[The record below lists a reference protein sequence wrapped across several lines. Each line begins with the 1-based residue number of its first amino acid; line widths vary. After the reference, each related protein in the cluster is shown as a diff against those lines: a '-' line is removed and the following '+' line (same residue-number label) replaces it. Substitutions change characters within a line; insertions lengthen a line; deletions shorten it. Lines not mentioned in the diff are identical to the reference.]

1 MEGLEWFIYNRTP
14 VYYALQEIL
23 EMGMRSNSDGA
34 TELKST
40 ASRSVDME
48 SQQFDE
54 ASSSMFRR
62 LMPVQIECTRG
73 SIIFGNPELP
83 TMTVLHFRQASSIY
97 NTDQSRSKL
106 DHYKSSIDVILREP
120 KMSLKHNA
128 DFTESRDEEA
138 SSHRRQSS
146 SASLW
151 KHLSSAATG
160 LFGKGT
166 RRYGYMQHLHV
177 FSSNADRTD
186 NAEEARAHKEY
197 AMVSQALE
205 CTEIALTYFYDLPGP
220 VPYPEASEIRIADDP
235 NYYGNGGVPP
245 EWGMHVYIR
254 NAIIHYGPWADRQR
268 ALIQNFLFPP
278 SNRNSEASPTLQP
291 GQLRAATGLEM
302 YIEFVSDVTVRVPL
316 REKSKDWKFASGAE
330 DMDVNANGFITR
342 PYGWVDLKA
351 AVGSSI
357 KIVVPTMLSSTG
369 YTTTLDVNLVDVN
382 VQTSVNYASL
392 LTCKKLKIHVDMD
405 SPLIWNSHRTWNFNL
420 SLSQPVIYLLRDHIF
435 LLQDLVKDWTAEST
449 TDLAHCIP
457 ITYNIQLK
465 LNNVMLYL
473 CVNQDNII
481 NNPNV
486 IDDNAFITLAA
497 PLLEADVALPF
508 TKFEPEQTV
517 IGFLIKADQ
526 PKLAFSL
533 PSSHTLGA
541 FLREEDAQFGS
552 TVFATIGG
560 SYNYYSTVD
569 TSQHLESLNLQVKL
583 KGVSCKLLGSI
594 ARYFLILRDNYFG
607 NWVHFVTLEEYRHR
621 RQNPSE
627 YLEMKRREEE
637 AKPVQDPFEVYV
649 QLLVEE
655 ATALLPENLYDCST
669 SSQLEFQELQLEL
682 RNLDM
687 YMDMHV
693 NFSPLTWT
701 RETEP
706 NPQRAPFK
714 TKNARDSRNYL
725 YVNELNIYAHRLFGP
740 LPKTSTYL
748 CNWEFDVGSI
758 SGEIKPSF
766 LLGTTAFGKAFLY
779 NMVDEDNAL
788 TKDPSIL
795 DPDVTFVTASIQS
808 IDINLMGRHSATQI
822 SLSEGLHLE
831 FDDLINRNYTQK
843 INLNFP
849 SIVITNLANQEINT
863 ESSFEG
869 DYPWVEVANANTGLE
884 VVIYRQTSNWM
895 EKREKQQS
903 YIRTQDMQTRRCPH
917 LYDSEAY
924 ASEAR
929 SLISMR
935 SYNDHHHVGM
945 LYAPPFLS
953 KYADVSDSISAR
965 RDHGYMPPQQRQD
978 EPANAYSGSSAPAS
992 LRSMS
997 ESWRTQGW
1005 DSQSGQGDNVETES
1019 INNSITESSV
1029 DFDTLSFHT
1038 ALSERVEDT
1047 PTMDRNNSIFS
1058 QNSQSSAYGPEDE
1071 EVFSMRSDSEDSS
1084 DEAVDEFIADRAPS
1098 EAVSTLEA
1106 TAVMPP
1112 SIPYSSYLRRY
1123 GVHREQP
1130 YGDKFFHTYL
1140 PPPKTRLIPAP
1151 DTDEKIHDAHAHK
1164 HDAVNLTQSHSRLH
1178 GDSEEGDEMSEA
1190 DDTDQSNAEPLIGNE
1205 TTMTIVLEA
1214 TKPVNVLLTPI
1225 FVKVV
1230 QEVTEAID
1238 QDNWDLETM
1247 LDSTQMEYIGQLTR
1261 FLTDQYVCTQFAVHL
1276 PRTHLHCIQDVML
1289 PDDLMKSKDLKTGMR
1304 TRYDLTDTLLCS
1316 ADVVLDGFDLSGL
1329 VKFQDTA
1336 FDEMKRTV
1344 AESRL
1349 ELRESRVN
1357 INLGALGCKVR
1368 YISTSSSMSFGIPL
1382 SRQHPR
1388 NRKLMGEDCSSELV
1402 VIDLTLDRLHFQWI
1416 GAMTPNYLKLEMGML
1431 SSIIITESVEIL
1443 VGAVYSWLTFVDDL
1457 ENILETFKKQRTKQ
1471 MQTFIHE
1478 IAKFSVDSRVG
1489 RDPIFLTKPTINVL
1503 RLGAK
1508 AFRNDVGW
1516 KLLARM
1522 RHCLRSMPSTVRGEL
1537 QYQLTSGDYTKKYD
1551 NDRMFQETI
1560 ACFSKW
1566 RSWEIGDISTCR
1578 LFTQPFHQKQ
1588 VDHSHKGP
1596 VKILDV
1602 VDFLKQSVNLADV
1615 KLGVF
1620 DFLIYE
1626 EEPEQEDNRI
1636 TIEDVSVNI
1645 DTEYKLQDARGA
1657 ENTQTENDRISSSD
1671 ALGFLD
1677 VIGKVHVH
1685 SISIASNPTLLA
1697 FARHMLTVQRVFTTK
1712 LKTLS
1717 YAVKANNVA
1726 APSRDDAKQEQ
1737 LFDIM
1742 DIDQRIDILAQCLVN
1757 VDIISV
1763 NANSQRLTLCF
1774 DIEDSYG
1781 SLLFSNPKLTP
1792 VASLL
1797 GSDRATTSDAPSGLR
1812 SSNKASRK
1820 NSAQRLILSASGG
1833 IQSVSLRFMELVH
1846 VGSVISRHDLLRVDL
1861 DGVSVNAA
1869 ISNATKTSKRT
1880 SKNDANRQVLN
1891 VFSSIHSLRVNMPQ
1905 SLLKVYGFVEDWRAE
1920 QGKRYNFLF
1929 QNLLDEWEEQRLAS
1943 SNATTAVQTSFAPRF
1958 DLKLQ
1963 FLLRNFGLQSDL
1975 LPSLSLQ
1982 YSAHDM
1988 FILVH
1993 QPLSRDATLK
2003 YTFQLAKQDLH
2014 FNTRSKAQTSTEDP
2028 STGSFAIPAIRC
2040 TGSMQVENRPR
2051 TAHGGRG
2058 SISDMTHLAQ
2068 VSKLH
2073 SNISMDIVSLS
2084 LNVNMIDQ
2092 LLTAQSL
2099 VGSEISDLV
2108 DVFSYSKHQ
2117 TKASAPEENQA
2128 VDTLKTNLKPQMLFS
2143 VDFSL
2148 RGLQVAAASP
2158 AALGVFESS
2167 ILRAYVSN
2175 DTRSR
2180 AINAPLIWK
2189 VIAHN
2194 FVLSLEHNIVNN
2206 KTVTNE
2212 RRYKRN
2218 RLAYIS
2224 IDFAV
2229 QNYPTSTSSASL
2241 DVQAENEDSLKSFFV
2256 DVFKS
2261 QVVMQP
2267 IALGKL
2273 ADLYLYYERE
2283 LARKEE
2289 LKKSEI
2295 DRLAANTRRIMTS
2308 LKVELPQPQE
2318 TTISMWEG
2326 KFISININ
2334 NFGVAVPLD
2343 STDSAAGGA
2352 PSKDVGAL
2360 LFSISSMH
2368 FMTKKIENSKAN
2380 LSNIAIQFVPR
2391 FDQNNDAHFS
2401 SINHTRMNRMLL
2413 PSISCSV
2420 YSNGYS
2426 SKQKIWID
2434 ANVSGFEVDIDGTLV
2449 DYLNKLNGI
2458 YLASVDRVNAFAAE
2472 AHFGTTRTDDS
2483 AANTHEHRATGESAL
2498 LDIEGTF
2505 VYSRGVVRLYPKRQT
2520 EHARKKT
2527 AGKNVWRV
2535 DNEITRSADAM
2546 NMATII
2552 IPGLSVWLTYH
2563 MPFGSL
2569 VATSQR
2575 SVHVEVLIHESENV
2589 LHPSLVQ
2596 FLHEI
2601 IVGLK
2606 FGMQQSSEQKATQA
2620 TAAPNLGM
2628 NASVYLRLSKTK
2640 LDLTC
2645 QPYHKV
2651 VCSLNWEEGNFLM
2664 NSFSDDKAS
2673 RTLSCVGSV
2682 LGASLNLR
2690 HHFSPEDCLSASVR
2704 DIMFNAM
2711 LTSRRADVNEDNIC
2725 VIVNVPCI
2733 TAGLNI
2739 RHLQDLLV
2747 LKTLWLDQ
2755 DNTTSKPTEHPR
2767 NTQPS
2772 AEATTTVAVTHATPK
2787 LAPFSHYFALRAQAI
2802 DLSVDLGQAIGK
2814 VSLESQNI
2822 LLTTKRI
2829 PSLSKVA
2836 TLTMETIQLKSEGRL
2851 VGDARLESIRLFGY
2865 IDRIPNS
2872 VKPPQGQFCLLTKQS
2887 SAAFSYE
2894 YQNILH
2900 LIIDPISLQSGVNIN
2915 SERNIGT
2922 VTKVS
2927 LNKALIQ
2934 LSVKSI
2940 PVVITMYK
2948 KLDDLLDKKWA
2959 EAGLRRTQPTKKAAG
2974 APATPVSKEVE
2985 RSTTPPPDARGEIDM
3000 NIESVEVIIFPNLFS
3015 DTDCVQINANRIHAH
3030 LSRMMEDTHTR
3041 RELQLHIADAALL
3054 KNVPGKVRER
3064 QASTNSNG
3072 PAARPQ
3078 MHSSVPIFGIPR
3090 TDLTMDST
3098 QILQVLQHVF
3108 KVDFDGQIN
3117 VSLNIGLIKYLQE
3130 LVHQFEEQYKRALR
3144 GPIAPVESTSTS
3156 TIGDKPSDDQKEEKP
3171 TNEDIIDDSLSL
3183 ESPESEPKLQ
3193 VKDALEYQALIPVN
3207 FQPQLQIMGE
3217 ATPPVEWLGLRRD
3230 RFPAIIHEELTLS
3243 LEKILL
3249 LGWKLYQEQLEDMTF
3264 K

>member
-1 MEGLEWFIYNRTP
+1 MEGVEWFIYNRTP

-23 EMGMRSNSDGA
+23 EMGLRSNTNETA
-34 TELKST
+34 ELKST
-40 ASRSVDME
+40 ASRSLDVE

-54 ASSSMFRR
+54 ASSSLFRR
-62 LMPVQIECTRG
+62 LMPVQMECTRG

-83 TMTVLHFRQASSIY
+83 TMTVLQFRQASSIY

-128 DFTESRDEEA
+128 DFTESTDNEGLG
-138 SSHRRQSS
+138 HRRQSS

-151 KHLSSAATG
+151 NHLSSAATG
-160 LFGKGT
+160 LFGKGA

-177 FSSNADRTD
+177 FSSNVDRAGD
-186 NAEEARAHKEY
+186 AEAARAHKEY
-197 AMVSQALE
+197 AMVSQVFE

-220 VPYPEASEIRIADDP
+220 VPYPEASEINIANDP

-245 EWGMHVYIR
+245 EWGVHISLR
-254 NAIIHYGPWADRQR
+254 NAVMHYGPWADRQR

-278 SNRNSEASPTLQP
+278 SNRNSEPSPILQP

-316 REKSKDWKFASGAE
+316 REKSKDWKYASGAE
-330 DMDVNANGFITR
+330 GLDVNANGYITR

-351 AVGSSI
+351 GVGSSV
-357 KIVVPTMLSSTG
+357 KIIVPTMLSSTG

-392 LTCKKLKIHVDMD
+392 LTCKKLKLHVDMD

-420 SLSQPVIYLLRDHIF
+420 TISQPVIYLLRDHIF
-435 LLQDLVKDWTAEST
+435 LLQDLVKDWTAENT
-449 TDLAHCIP
+449 TDLSHCIP

-486 IDDNAFITLAA
+486 IDDNAFITLAS

-517 IGFLIKADQ
+517 IGFSIKSDQ

-552 TVFATIGG
+552 TVYATIGG

-583 KGVSCKLLGSI
+583 RGVSCKLLGSI

-621 RQNPSE
+621 RQNPNE
-627 YLEMKRREEE
+627 YLEMKRREDA
-637 AKPVQDPFEVYV
+637 AKPVQDPFEVYI

-725 YVNELNIYAHRLFGP
+725 YITELNIYAHRLFGP

-788 TKDPSIL
+788 AKDPSIL

-808 IDINLMGRHSATQI
+808 IDINLMGRHSATQF
-822 SLSEGLHLE
+822 SLSEGLHFE

-843 INLNFP
+843 INLKFP
-849 SIVITNLANQEINT
+849 SVVITNLANQEVNT
-863 ESSFEG
+863 ESSIEG

-884 VVIYRQTSNWM
+884 VVIYRQTSNWIQ
-895 EKREKQQS
+895 KREKQQT
-903 YIRTQDMQTRRCPH
+903 YIKMQDMQTRRCPH

-929 SLISMR
+929 SLVSMR

-953 KYADVSDSISAR
+953 KYADVSDSVSAH
-965 RDHGYMPPQQRQD
+965 RDYGYMPPQQRQD
-978 EPANAYSGSSAPAS
+978 EPANAYTGSSAPAS

-1005 DSQSGQGDNVETES
+1005 DSQSGHGDNVETES

-1038 ALSERVEDT
+1038 ALSERIEDT

-1058 QNSQSSAYGPEDE
+1058 QNSQSSAYGAEDE

-1084 DEAVDEFIADRAPS
+1084 DEPVNEFSARPS

-1123 GVHREQP
+1123 GVYREQP

-1151 DTDEKIHDAHAHK
+1151 ETDEQVHDAHAHMK
-1164 HDAVNLTQSHSRLH
+1164 DPINLTQSHSRLH
-1178 GDSEEGDEMSEA
+1178 GDSDEDNELSDT
-1190 DDTDQSNAEPLIGNE
+1190 DDTDQNNTEPLIGNE

-1344 AESRL
+1344 AESQL

-1402 VIDLTLDRLHFQWI
+1402 VIDLTLDRLRFQWI
-1416 GAMTPNYLKLEMGML
+1416 GAMTPNYVKLEMGML

-1457 ENILETFKKQRTKQ
+1457 ENILETFSEQRTKQ

-1478 IAKFSVDSRVG
+1478 IAKFSVDPRVG

-1551 NDRMFQETI
+1551 NDRMFHETI

-1588 VDHSHKGP
+1588 VDHSRKGP
-1596 VKILDV
+1596 VKMMDV

-1636 TIEDVSVNI
+1636 TIEDVFINI

-1657 ENTQTENDRISSSD
+1657 ENTQADNDRISSSD

-1677 VIGKVHVH
+1677 AIGKVHVH

-1717 YAVKANNVA
+1717 HAVKANNA
-1726 APSRDDAKQEQ
+1726 ASLSRDDVKQEQ

-1742 DIDQRIDILAQCLVN
+1742 DIDQRIDILAQCLIN

-1797 GSDRATTSDAPSGLR
+1797 GSDRATTSDTPSGLR

-1869 ISNATKTSKRT
+1869 INHATKPTKKLFKGDTTR
-1880 SKNDANRQVLN
+1880 KVLN

-1929 QNLLDEWEEQRLAS
+1929 QNLLDEWEEQRLANS
-1943 SNATTAVQTSFAPRF
+1943 SATTVPTALTPGF

-1963 FLLRNFGLQSDL
+1963 FLLRHFGLQSDL

-2014 FNTRSKAQTSTEDP
+2014 FNTRAKAQSSTDDP

-2058 SISDMTHLAQ
+2058 SISDMTHLVQ
-2068 VSKLH
+2068 VSRLH
-2073 SNISMDIVSLS
+2073 SNISMDVVSLS

-2108 DVFSYSKHQ
+2108 DVFTYSKHQ
-2117 TKASAPEENQA
+2117 TNATAPEEPQV
-2128 VDTLKTNLKPQMLFS
+2128 VDTMKSNLKPQMLFS

-2175 DTRSR
+2175 DTSSKS
-2180 AINAPLIWK
+2180 INAPLIWK

-2194 FVLSLEHNIVNN
+2194 FVLSLEHNIVSN
-2206 KTVTNE
+2206 KAVANE

-2229 QNYPTSTSSASL
+2229 QNYPTATSSASL
-2241 DVQAENEDSLKSFFV
+2241 DVQAEHEDNLMSFFV

-2273 ADLYLYYERE
+2273 ADLYLYYQRE

-2289 LKKSEI
+2289 MKKSEI
-2295 DRLAANTRRIMTS
+2295 DKLAANTRRIMSS

-2318 TTISMWEG
+2318 TTISLWES
-2326 KFISININ
+2326 KFISINIS

-2368 FMTKKIENSKAN
+2368 FMTKKIENSNAN
-2380 LSNIAIQFVPR
+2380 LSNIAIQFVSR

-2401 SINHTRMNRMLL
+2401 SINHSRMNRMLL

-2420 YSNGYS
+2420 YSNGHS

-2434 ANVSGFEVDIDGTLV
+2434 ANVNGFEVDIDGTLV
-2449 DYLNKLNGI
+2449 DHLNKLSVI

-2472 AHFGTTRTDDS
+2472 AHFGTTRVDDP
-2483 AANTHEHRATGESAL
+2483 AATTPEQTRANGESAL

-2520 EHARKKT
+2520 EHARRKT
-2527 AGKNVWRV
+2527 SGKNAWRV
-2535 DNEITRSADAM
+2535 DSDIARSGDIV

-2606 FGMQQSSEQKATQA
+2606 FGMQQSSEQKATQM

-2628 NASVYLRLSKTK
+2628 NASLYLRLSKTK

-2711 LTSRRADVNEDNIC
+2711 LTSRRAEVNEDNIC

-2755 DNTTSKPTEHPR
+2755 DNASSKPMEQPR
-2767 NTQPS
+2767 NTQS
-2772 AEATTTVAVTHATPK
+2772 SMETATTVAVAHAGSKP
-2787 LAPFSHYFALRAQAI
+2787 APFSHYFALRAQAI

-2865 IDRIPNS
+2865 FDKLPHS
-2872 VKPPQGQFCLLTKQS
+2872 LKPPQGQFCLLTKQS

-2900 LIIDPISLQSGVNIN
+2900 LIIDPISLQSGVNIS
-2915 SERNIGT
+2915 SERNGGT
-2922 VTKVS
+2922 VTTVS

-2959 EAGLRRTQPTKKAAG
+2959 EAGLRRNQPTNKAAG
-2974 APATPVSKEVE
+2974 LPATAVLQGVE
-2985 RSTTPPPDARGEIDM
+2985 KSTPLPSDARGEIDM
-3000 NIESVEVIIFPNLFS
+3000 NIEGIEVIIFPNLFS

-3030 LSRMMEDTHTR
+3030 LFRMMEETHTR

-3054 KNVPGKVRER
+3054 KNVPGKSRER
-3064 QASTNSNG
+3064 QASSNSNAS
-3072 PAARPQ
+3072 AARPQ
-3078 MHSSVPIFGIPR
+3078 MHSSVAIFGIPR

-3130 LVHQFEEQYKRALR
+3130 LVHQFEDQYKRALR
-3144 GPIAPVESTSTS
+3144 GPTVPVESTSTA
-3156 TIGDKPSDDQKEEKP
+3156 TIGDKQSDDQKEETTIK
-3171 TNEDIIDDSLSL
+3171 EEIVDDHITLNDL
-3183 ESPESEPKLQ
+3183 EPKPKPPM
-3193 VKDALEYQALIPVN
+3193 KDALEYQALIPVN

-3230 RFPAIIHEELTLS
+3230 RFPAIIHEELTLN

-3249 LGWKLYQEQLEDMTF
+3249 FGWKLYQEQLEDMTF